1 MNHIPRKFN
10 RGGLNYWMMVCLG
23 RLVLFCLLSSG
34 VVGSPAWEMNN
45 TTPGRDQFWSSLENW
60 ARDNRSTVDQLLDK
74 AGNLARGMGSLQG
87 KLNIDHRDI
96 SRHLNNFAINLLPEV
111 HWKTNFT
118 ALEFPEMPTIEDVFP
133 VLRYNCSL
141 EYYGRTN
148 KTLLCGVQNSWQDLV
163 SGIEYKISNTFDFL
177 VTNIHRS
184 ASWYLSPLSQAVN
197 FLNNLLPAHWPFFEE
212 RTIIGDYWRY
222 GRSNKTLFGDF
233 WPDFEASDHSNR
245 TMGLHKMFNTD

>member
-1 MNHIPRKFN
+1 MSLCF
-10 RGGLNYWMMVCLG
+10 W
-23 RLVLFCLLSSG
+23 RLPLIIITNLLSH
-34 VVGSPAWEMNN
+34 
-45 TTPGRDQFWSSLENW
+45 TTRNHKKSSFL
-60 ARDNRSTVDQLLDK
+60 TKYLKPYFYL
-74 AGNLARGMGSLQG
+74 LARGMGSLQG

-163 SGIEYKISNTFDFL
+163 KFL
-177 VTNIHRS
+177 SI
-184 ASWYLSPLSQAVN
+184 
-197 FLNNLLPAHWPFFEE
+197 
-212 RTIIGDYWRY
+212 
-222 GRSNKTLFGDF
+222 FGQSSSID
-233 WPDFEASDHSNR
+233 
-245 TMGLHKMFNTD
+245 LKLVV